1 MIIRFWRGWTSPANA
16 DAYQHLLDTTIVPGI
31 IARAIRGLQGVDI
44 LRRQDQSE
52 RDVEFVT
59 LMTFDDWTAVESFAG
74 PDQTASVVP
83 AEAQRLLAR
92 YDSHSL
98 HYEAIAHHRSEA

>member
-1 MIIRFWRGWTSPANA
+1 MIIRIWRGWTSPDNA

-31 IARAIRGLQGVDI
+31 IARAIPGLQGVEI
-44 LRRQDQSE
+44 LRSHDRSDTE
-52 RDVEFVT
+52 VEFVT

-83 AEAQRLLAR
+83 PEAQRLLAR

-98 HYEAIAHHRSEA
+98 HYEAIAHHPSEA